1 MNIKRLLRT
10 GVLSAVVLA
19 CTVATAVA
27 QVAEYGV
34 PAELPQNV
42 QSNEYTTAIVEAIVS
57 DERNTIGGFNH
68 RTQTVSMRIDSGPRS
83 GERFIME
90 NGILDNRNDMTLRP
104 GEQVV
109 VERLVRYD
117 GSVRYMLRERYRLP
131 ALLWLFVGFLVLSI
145 VLGGIRGITSV
156 FGLVAS
162 VAILGLYVVPGIAKG
177 SDPLLTS
184 VVGSYC
190 IAVTSM
196 YLAHG
201 LNKRTSVAL
210 LSTCITLAL
219 AAAAAVAATRFA
231 RLFGMGTEESMYLQ
245 TGSFGAVHLQGLLI
259 GGFIIGALGVL
270 DDVTTAQTAA
280 VDEISKA
287 NPALSA
293 VDLQKA
299 GMSVGREHIASLINT
314 LALAY
319 VGASLPLFL
328 LFRENDSL
336 PSWMVLNSEFIAE
349 EIVRTLVGSTALL
362 LAVPISTFFAA
373 HLLRNRTGRVVQS
386 THPAH
391 PCLHHHA

>member
-1 MNIKRLLRT
+1 MLRI
-10 GVLSAVVLA
+10 GVCCLVLFA
-19 CTVATAVA
+19 CTTAA
-27 QVAEYGV
+27 ALGQVAEYAV
-34 PAELPQNV
+34 PAELPGNV
-42 QSNEYTTAIVEAIVS
+42 QSNEYATATVEAVVR
-57 DERNTIGGFNH
+57 DERDTVGGFDH
-68 RTQTVSMRIDSGPRS
+68 RTQTVSMRITSGPRT
-83 GERFIME
+83 GERFVME
-90 NGILDNRNDMTLRP
+90 NGILDNRNDMTLHP

-131 ALLWLFVGFLVLSI
+131 ALLWLFVGFLLLS
-145 VLGGIRGITSV
+145 VVFGGIRGVTSV

-162 VAILGLYVVPGIAKG
+162 VAILGLYVVPAIAKG
-177 SDPLLTS
+177 SDPLVTS
-184 VVGSYC
+184 IVGSYC

-201 LNKRTSVAL
+201 LNKRTTVAL

-219 AAAAAVAATRFA
+219 AALAAFAATQFA

-259 GGFIIGALGVL
+259 GGFIIGTLGVL

-287 NPALSA
+287 NPSLGFAA
-293 VDLQKA
+293 LQKA
-299 GMSVGREHIASLINT
+299 GMSVGKEHIASLINT

-328 LFRENDSL
+328 LFRENDTL
-336 PSWMVLNSEFIAE
+336 PSWIVLNSEFIAE
-349 EIVRTLVGSTALL
+349 EVVRTLVGSTALL

-373 HLLRNRTGRVVQS
+373 YFLRNRTGTVLQS
-386 THPAH
+386 THPPH